1 MSPLSHRCDLCL
13 GALGGVGVRELS
25 TCHLSLTDV
34 ISDWE
39 HLEVSV

>member
-1 MSPLSHRCDLCL
+1 MSPLSRRCDLCQ

-39 HLEVSV
+39 HLEVCV